1 MQQSGV
7 YDLLKM
13 LEISLEEG
21 LPIIPRKFTVVKT
34 KEIETLIDRIYA
46 SLPVEVQEARAFL
59 RRKDEYQQE
68 AQQKAEKIISD
79 AQAEADRKLSEAD
92 FIKALEK
99 EGIRIRT
106 QVQQEC
112 EEIKRKAMEEAENI
126 RAQATEDAM
135 RTKEGAELYAEQVLT
150 NLVSNAIKFTPDG
163 KSITIS
169 SRVVKADDIKIN
181 ENFKDIIKNLT
192 GDYVEVSVED
202 EGIGIESKNL
212 LHAFDKFAQIENSLS
227 RKAGGTGLGLP
238 IAKQLLDAHKGAIW
252 CDSEL
257 NKGSKF
263 YFVIPVNKVPSLV

>member
-1 MQQSGV
+1 MQQNGV
-7 YDLLKM
+7 YDLLRM

-21 LPIIPRKFTVVKT
+21 FPIVPRKFTVVKT

-59 RRKDEYQQE
+59 RRKDEYQIE
-68 AQQKAEKIISD
+68 AQQKAEKIIND

-92 FIKALEK
+92 FIKALER

-150 NLVSNAIKFTPDG
+150 NL
-163 KSITIS
+163 
-169 SRVVKADDIKIN
+169 
-181 ENFKDIIKNLT
+181 EKNLT
-192 GDYVEVSVED
+192 QQQQIV
-202 EGIGIESKNL
+202 KNGQVYMEKL
-212 LHAFDKFAQIENSLS
+212 RSDSFGSYDVPTSYSSERAQ
-227 RKAGGTGLGLP
+227 
-238 IAKQLLDAHKGAIW
+238 Q
-252 CDSEL
+252 
-257 NKGSKF
+257 
-263 YFVIPVNKVPSLV
+263 

>member
-1 MQQSGV
+1 MQQNGV
-7 YDLLKM
+7 YDLLRM

-21 LPIIPRKFTVVKT
+21 FPIVPRKFTVVKT

-92 FIKALEK
+92 FIKALER

-150 NLVSNAIKFTPDG
+150 NL
-163 KSITIS
+163 
-169 SRVVKADDIKIN
+169 
-181 ENFKDIIKNLT
+181 EKNLT
-192 GDYVEVSVED
+192 QQQQIVKNGQVYMEKLRSDSFGSYDVPTSYSSERAQQYSDYRME
-202 EGIGIESKNL
+202 
-212 LHAFDKFAQIENSLS
+212 
-227 RKAGGTGLGLP
+227 
-238 IAKQLLDAHKGAIW
+238 
-252 CDSEL
+252 
-257 NKGSKF
+257 
-263 YFVIPVNKVPSLV
+263 

>member
-150 NLVSNAIKFTPDG
+150 NL
-163 KSITIS
+163 
-169 SRVVKADDIKIN
+169 
-181 ENFKDIIKNLT
+181 EKNLT
-192 GDYVEVSVED
+192 QQQQIVKNGQVYMEKLRSDSFGSYDVPTSYSSERAQQFSDYRPE
-202 EGIGIESKNL
+202 
-212 LHAFDKFAQIENSLS
+212 
-227 RKAGGTGLGLP
+227 
-238 IAKQLLDAHKGAIW
+238 
-252 CDSEL
+252 
-257 NKGSKF
+257 
-263 YFVIPVNKVPSLV
+263 

>member
-150 NLVSNAIKFTPDG
+150 NL
-163 KSITIS
+163 
-169 SRVVKADDIKIN
+169 
-181 ENFKDIIKNLT
+181 EKNLT
-192 GDYVEVSVED
+192 QQQQIVKNGQVQLERRRNESTSYSSPLQTVYPDSQKSED
-202 EGIGIESKNL
+202 KREYATNFKI
-212 LHAFDKFAQIENSLS
+212 D
-227 RKAGGTGLGLP
+227 
-238 IAKQLLDAHKGAIW
+238 
-252 CDSEL
+252 
-257 NKGSKF
+257 
-263 YFVIPVNKVPSLV
+263 